1 MEKDP
6 QLPRPIDDGRVAQAV
21 VEYTGR
27 RTGGVTYRGPSGR
40 QYRFSA
46 LPLGSKHY
54 VLSED
59 LERFRHLVDFQ
70 VLEETLIDPEADR
83 IRRLE
88 SDLAAL
94 RADAESREARL
105 AETVGGVLRDH
116 EERQR
121 RRPTRKPG
129 GRPRVPL
136 PELQRLW
143 HLRHHSLPP
152 WSIEAL
158 ATEFLKD
165 NYATP
170 HATISTRLSRFKKD
184 HLELTVEDRCPW
196 CAEGYDPDPPN
207 LS

>member
-1 MEKDP
+1 MERDP
-6 QLPRPIDDGRVAQAV
+6 QLPRPIDDGRVVQAI

-27 RTGGVTYRGPSGR
+27 RTGAVTYRGPSGR
-40 QYRFSA
+40 EYRFAAGPSDRM
-46 LPLGSKHY
+46 KY
-54 VLSED
+54 VLEED
-59 LERFRHLVDFQ
+59 LEHFRRLVDFQ

-83 IRRLE
+83 IRGIE

-94 RADAESREARL
+94 RADAESREARMT
-105 AETVGGVLRDH
+105 ETEGVLRDH

-121 RRPTRKPG
+121 RRPARKPG

-143 HLRHHSLPP
+143 HLRYHSLPP

-158 ATEFLKD
+158 ATEFLGD

-170 HATISTRLSRFKKD
+170 HATISTRLSRFKKA
-184 HLELTVEDRCPW
+184 HPELTVEDRCPW
-196 CAEGYDPDPPN
+196 CAENYDPEPPN